1 MHTYPPICAIVSYP
15 FSTLK
20 APKRLRAR
28 NRASGAID
36 GGAPAPDCKP
46 SGLNRRRL
54 ATVTLPPPPRLR
66 RTSRVFRSRRR
77 HGNSPFGRKTRS
89 GTSFFSSVFFA
100 RRANFRV
107 AGEAENRPSGR
118 FSASPAF
125 PRFPCQTAAG
135 TGPVLIQCQTYAVR
149 HHKTHVASNLN
160 SAVNFLVR
168 CDNLT
173 QRTRRTQRSLN

>member
-1 MHTYPPICAIVSYP
+1 MLEPADTRADINRPSGRFGFASVSAFSVSNRRGDRP
-15 FSTLK
+15 HSHSFQFSTLK

-36 GGAPAPDCKP
+36 GGAPTPDCKP

-89 GTSFFSSVFFA
+89 GTRFNPSVFFA
-100 RRANFRV
+100 RRANFSV
-107 AGEAENRPSGR
+107 AGEAENRRLMSVR
-118 FSASPAF
+118 V
-125 PRFPCQTAAG
+125 TAAE
-135 TGPVLIQCQTYAVR
+135 LAR
-149 HHKTHVASNLN
+149 A
-160 SAVNFLVR
+160 R
-168 CDNLT
+168 
-173 QRTRRTQRSLN
+173 